1 MDMKK
6 MMKQAQ
12 MMQRN
17 LNAVQD
23 ELALMDHTADA
34 GGGMVS
40 ATVSGKMELT
50 NLEIKKEAVDPED
63 IEMLQDLVVAAVN
76 EALRGMQ
83 QISEQKMS
91 SVTGGMNIP
100 GF

>member
-23 ELALMDHTADA
+23 EIALMDHSAES

-40 ATVSGKMELT
+40 ATVNGKLELT
-50 NLEIKKEAVDPED
+50 NLEIKKEAVDPD
-63 IEMLQDLVVAAVN
+63 DVEMLQDLVVAAVN
-76 EALRGMQ
+76 EAIRGMQ

-91 SVTGGMNIP
+91 SVTGGLNIP